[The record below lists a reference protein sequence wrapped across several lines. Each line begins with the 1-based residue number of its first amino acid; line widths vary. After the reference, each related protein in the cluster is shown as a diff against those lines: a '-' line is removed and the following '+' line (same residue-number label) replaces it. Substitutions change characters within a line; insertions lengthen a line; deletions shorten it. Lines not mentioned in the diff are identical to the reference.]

1 MEEGYQGRNRLQ
13 RSAHYI
19 RALLEDAIP
28 AVDERDY
35 LAGAFELA
43 SKHKTTVYDALFI
56 ALALEKNTEPVTSES
71 SQATAAVKAGVRVVV
86 V

>member
-1 MEEGYQGRNRLQ
+1 M
-13 RSAHYI
+13 
-19 RALLEDAIP
+19 
-28 AVDERDY
+28 
-35 LAGAFELA
+35 
-43 SKHKTTVYDALFI
+43 YDALFI